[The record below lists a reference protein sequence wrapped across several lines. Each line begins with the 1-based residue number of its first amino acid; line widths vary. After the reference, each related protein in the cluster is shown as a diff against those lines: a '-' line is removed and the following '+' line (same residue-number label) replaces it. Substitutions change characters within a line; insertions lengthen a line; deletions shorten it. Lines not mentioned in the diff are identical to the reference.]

1 MNTPLAA
8 ESLAWSTL
16 VRGGSVPAP
25 PSARSVAFAT
35 TGKALEAGTRLHGL
49 GRMPLFVEGRAK
61 LQVHRAGHQSS
72 ARYQMANPAFERTTP
87 GYRVCR
93 SS

>member
-1 MNTPLAA
+1 MNTPLA
-8 ESLAWSTL
+8 TL
-16 VRGGSVPAP
+16 IAPLHVGAGGSVPGPASSR
-25 PSARSVAFAT
+25 SAAFVS
-35 TGKALEAGTRLHGL
+35 TGKALESGARLNGL
-49 GRMPLFVEGRAK
+49 GQMPLFVEGRVK

>member
-1 MNTPLAA
+1 MNAPPYSSGLAMPA
-8 ESLAWSTL
+8 PAQ
-16 VRGGSVPAP
+16 GGLVPAP
-25 PSARSVAFAT
+25 ASSRSAAIAA
-35 TGKALEAGTRLHGL
+35 TGKALEAGARLNGL
-49 GRMPLFVEGRAK
+49 GQMPLFVEGRAK
-61 LQVHRAGHQSS
+61 LQVHRAGHQGS